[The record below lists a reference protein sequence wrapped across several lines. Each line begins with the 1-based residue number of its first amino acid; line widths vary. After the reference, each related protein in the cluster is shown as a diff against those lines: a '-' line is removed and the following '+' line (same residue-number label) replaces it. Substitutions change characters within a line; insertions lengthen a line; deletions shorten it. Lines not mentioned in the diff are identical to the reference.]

1 MSDIYAKS
9 FKFGENGDRLYPLPI
24 VTEEDNDS
32 VLSVVNGE
40 LAKTPIT
47 DAEKYNILKEVK
59 DG

>member
-9 FKFGENGDRLYPLPI
+9 FKFGEKGDRLYPLPI

-40 LAKTPIT
+40 WVKTPIT
-47 DAEKYNILKEVK
+47 DAENKTY
-59 DG
+59 

>member
-9 FKFGENGDRLYPLPI
+9 FKFGENGDRLYPLPM

-40 LAKTPIT
+40 WVKTPIT
-47 DAEKYNILKEVK
+47 DAENKTY
-59 DG
+59 